1 MVKRFEKYFDAWYV
15 YFTAE
20 PPQFKKKRL
29 WGFEKFVFLIMSTT
43 LGKMYALSLDLL
55 SHSYKLDVSIS
66 NLRVVGW

>member
-1 MVKRFEKYFDAWYV
+1 MLGMYILL
-15 YFTAE
+15 
-20 PPQFKKKRL
+20 PNHPNLIKKGYGDLKNL
-29 WGFEKFVFLIMSTT
+29 CFLIMSTT